1 MFKTTLAVFTL
12 AAAQSLPAQSPSAQ
26 PSPGAAPGP
35 HENVVYA
42 TGGLAMPGAGGGAI
56 SFIAREFGLNSGKTV
71 TGAPYSAEQVTEHV
85 QTLADGNRIVNT
97 TTAKVYRDSQGRTRT
112 ETTLP
117 AFAGGPTPPVM
128 VTIADPVAG
137 VTYILN
143 SGSKTAQKLAVKPM
157 NIPQVKSTMPLPP
170 LPPLPP
176 PALGAGP
183 VVITMAAGLPK
194 PDVKTEELGTQEID
208 GVMASGTRT
217 TEIIP
222 AGAVGNEQPIQTVS
236 ERWFSPDLQMV
247 VKAVHTDPRIG
258 QTTETL
264 TNLNRSEPEAT
275 LFQVPADYTVM
286 EPKSPG
292 VNEAR

>member
-1 MFKTTLAVFTL
+1 
-12 AAAQSLPAQSPSAQ
+12 
-26 PSPGAAPGP
+26 
-35 HENVVYA
+35 VVYA
-42 TGGLAMPGAGGGAI
+42 TGGLAMPGAGSGAI
-56 SFIAREFGLNSGKTV
+56 SFIAHEFGFNSGKTI

-97 TTAKVYRDSQGRTRT
+97 TTTKVYRDSQGRTRT

-143 SGSKTAQKLAVKPM
+143 STGKTAQKLVFKPF
-157 NIPQVKSTMPLPP
+157 NGPQVKATAPLPP

-176 PALGAGP
+176 VSGMGP
-183 VVITMAAGLPK
+183 VVITMPAGLPK
-194 PDVKTEELGTQEID
+194 ADIKTEDLGKQEIN

-217 TEIIP
+217 TETIP
-222 AGAVGNEQPIQTVS
+222 AGAVGNEQPIQTTS

-247 VKAVHTDPRIG
+247 VKAVHTDPRMG

-264 TNLNRSEPEAT
+264 TNLNRSEPDAS
-275 LFQVPADYTVM
+275 LFQVPPDYTVVDI
-286 EPKSPG
+286 KSP
-292 VNEAR
+292 VNEPR

>member
-1 MFKTTLAVFTL
+1 MFKTTLAIL
-12 AAAQSLPAQSPSAQ
+12 AFLTAQCLPAQTSSPQ
-26 PSPGAAPGP
+26 PNPVPVP
-35 HENVVYA
+35 QQNVVYA

-56 SFIAREFGLNSGKTV
+56 SFIAREFGFNSGKTV
-71 TGAPYSAEQVTEHV
+71 TGAPYSAEQLTEHV
-85 QTLADGNRIVNT
+85 QTLADGNRILNNT
-97 TTAKVYRDSQGRTRT
+97 ATKVYRDSQGRTRT

-137 VTYILN
+137 ATYILN
-143 SGSKTAQKLAVKPM
+143 SATKTAQKVVLKPM
-157 NIPQVKSTMPLPP
+157 NVPQVKSTAPLPP
-170 LPPLPP
+170 LPPLSTPGF
-176 PALGAGP
+176 AAGP
-183 VVITMAAGLPK
+183 VVITTTAGLPK
-194 PDVKTEELGTQEID
+194 PDVKTEALGTQEIN

-236 ERWFSPDLQMV
+236 ERWFSPELQIV
-247 VKAVHTDPRIG
+247 VKAVHTDPRMG

-264 TNLNRSEPEAT
+264 TNLNRSEPDPS

-286 EPKSPG
+286 EPKAPG
-292 VNEAR
+292 VN